1 MGDGPGLGEAGFCD
15 GLELEVGEGEAACVG
30 TGEGK
35 RLGVALELGGGD
47 GSAVMYDAGGGDSTD
62 PTRLGVGLLCAACVD
77 PQAHPKRTS
86 ATLIAN
92 ARTINPP
99 EP

>member
-1 MGDGPGLGEAGFCD
+1 MGEWSGLGEAGFCD
-15 GLELEVGEGEAACVG
+15 GLELELGEGGAACVG
-30 TGEGK
+30 TGEGD
-35 RLGVALELGGGD
+35 RLGVALELGDGD
-47 GSAVMYDAGGGDSTD
+47 GSAAMCDTGGGDSTT